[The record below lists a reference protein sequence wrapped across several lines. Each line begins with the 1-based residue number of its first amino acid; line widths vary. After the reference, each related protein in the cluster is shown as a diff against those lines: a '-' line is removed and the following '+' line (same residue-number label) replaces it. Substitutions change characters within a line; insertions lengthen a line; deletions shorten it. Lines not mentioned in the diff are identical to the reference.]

1 MRKRER
7 KQRRR
12 KKKRSGVEEHG
23 LEKPQV
29 LSSLIDVEDGSVVV
43 DLVNLGAQHVFILN
57 ELCFHCWGIFGLEI
71 YHSNNVQ
78 KLIFNIR
85 SHL

>member
-1 MRKRER
+1 MIEQIKGRWSRRWGERRMRKRER

-29 LSSLIDVEDGSVVV
+29 LSSPIDVEDGSVVV
-43 DLVNLGAQHVFILN
+43 DLPSLGTQHEFILT
-57 ELCFHCWGIFGLEI
+57 ELYFHC
-71 YHSNNVQ
+71 
-78 KLIFNIR
+78 
-85 SHL
+85 